1 MTTTSIKLAA
11 AAAIAFGG
19 AGVLAAPAS
28 AAPMLD
34 PGIAHASD
42 LTGAKPE
49 AVRWVCGPYR
59 CWWRPGPL
67 LRRIRLLWPPASVGI
82 WLRMA
87 PAGLGWRMAR
97 RRMAWRLAP
106 LVI

>member
-34 PGIAHASD
+34 PGIAHSSD

-59 CWWRPGPL
+59 CWWRPGPYYGGYGFYG
-67 LRRIRLLWPPASVGI
+67 RPRPWGY
-82 WLRMA
+82 
-87 PAGLGWRMAR
+87 GYGWRRPGWGGGWHGGGWHGGWR
-97 RRMAWRLAP
+97 RW
-106 LVI
+106 